1 MIRPL
6 VLVIVF
12 IAPLTALADDPAVD
26 FGREIK
32 PIFAKN
38 CTSCHGENKQK
49 AGLRLDRRQEAM
61 IGGDSGAMLIAG
73 KPDESELIA
82 RVTADD
88 AEVVMPPKGRLTDA
102 EIAAIRA
109 WVAGGAIWPDA
120 ADTTAEADPAS
131 KHWAFVAPQQPTPP
145 VVQGPSWVRNPID
158 RFILEKL
165 EAEGVKPAP
174 EADRLTL
181 LRRLHLDLTGLP
193 PTATE
198 VEAYEAD
205 QRPDAYDRVVDR
217 LLASPHFGERW
228 GRHWLDL
235 ARYADSDGYEKD
247 SIRPWAFRYRD
258 WVIDAFNRDLPYDQF
273 TIEQLAGDLLPHP
286 TDAQRIAT
294 GFHRNSLTN
303 REGGVDPEEYRIVA
317 AVDRTNTTGSVW
329 LGLTVGCAQCH
340 THKYDPILQ
349 REYYGL
355 FAFFN
360 GVDDVDH
367 AVPLPGENEAYA
379 RSKTEHEA
387 AHTPLTAALAAYDRQ
402 VRPALQAVWEKE
414 ATVKLPRWIALE
426 PQTTAS
432 ASGATLEILPDQSI
446 RGSGPTP
453 ERDTTTVVVET
464 ALRGITAFR
473 LEALPDPAL
482 PRNGPGRAANGNFV
496 LTEFAVT
503 ASPLDDPAESVA
515 LPLGAPSAD
524 FAQADFAVANAIDGN
539 AETGWAIAPR
549 QGARI
554 AAVFEVASGAKL
566 ADETN
571 LTTGMTRLTF
581 KLAQDHGGGHVLG
594 RFRLAAT
601 TAPPPVRADGTPE
614 GLVEILAKS
623 ADDRSDSERERI
635 EEHHRGLDPEYQRLR
650 RLVDDHTKQ
659 APVLPA
665 AKVRGLIDFAGD
677 RSTFIHLRG
686 DFRRQGDEVQPGTFA
701 VLPPLQPAGAKPT
714 RLDLARW
721 LVDRANPL
729 TARVEI
735 NRTWGHLFG
744 RPLVT
749 SVEDFGLRGETPSH
763 PALLDWLATTF
774 MDQGWSRKAM
784 IRLIVTSA
792 AYRQSSMIRPELL
805 ERDPNNVW
813 VARQARFRPEAE
825 VIRDIA
831 LAATGLLD
839 PKIGGPSV
847 RPPQP
852 AGITNLTYGEGDK
865 WVTSLGG
872 DRYRRGL
879 YTLFRR
885 TSPYPMLMTF
895 DAPDS
900 NTCAARRERS
910 NTPLQALTLLNDT
923 AFVECAR
930 SLAGTVPTDLD
941 APPEVR
947 VAPAFRACLARE
959 PSSEEAV
966 VLGNLYRSARDGL
979 AHDLT
984 AATELAG
991 PDLAANVDPV
1001 DRASWVVVVRALL
1014 NLDEFVTRE

>member
-6 VLVIVF
+6 VLAILG
-12 IAPLTALADDPAVD
+12 IAPLTARADDPAVD
-26 FGREIK
+26 FARDVR
-32 PIFAKN
+32 PIFARN
-38 CTSCHGENKQK
+38 CVSCHGEKKQK
-49 AGLRLDRRQEAM
+49 AGLRLDRKQDAM

-82 RVTADD
+82 RVTAD
-88 AEVVMPPKGRLTDA
+88 EPEYVMPPQGNLTDA
-102 EIAAIRA
+102 EIATIRA
-109 WVAGGAIWPDA
+109 WVVAGADWPAA
-120 ADTTAEADPAS
+120 ADSAREADSAS
-131 KHWAFVAPQQPTPP
+131 KHWAFVAPQHPTPP
-145 VVQGPSWVRNPID
+145 TVADPSWVRNPID
-158 RFILEKL
+158 SFLLAKL

-193 PTATE
+193 PTSAE
-198 VEAYEAD
+198 VLAYEAD
-205 QRPDAYDRVVDR
+205 DQPDAYDRAVDR
-217 LLASPHFGERW
+217 LLASPHHGERW

-247 SIRPWAFRYRD
+247 AIRPWAYRYRD
-258 WVIDAFNRDLPYDQF
+258 WVINAFNRDMPFDQF
-273 TIEQLAGDLLPHP
+273 TIEQLAGDLLPHA
-286 TDAQRIAT
+286 TDAQRVAT

-360 GVDDVDH
+360 GADDVDH
-367 AVPLPGENEAYA
+367 AVPLPGEVEAHA
-379 RSKTEHEA
+379 RAQTKHDT
-387 AHTPLTAALAAYDRQ
+387 AHAPLAAALEAYDRQ
-402 VRPALQAVWEKE
+402 VRPALQAAWERE
-414 ATVKLPRWIALE
+414 AAVKIPRWVPLE
-426 PQTTAS
+426 PRSTAS
-432 ASGATLEILPDQSI
+432 TGGATLEILPDQSI
-446 RGSGPTP
+446 RVGGATL

-464 ALRGITAFR
+464 TMRGITAVR

-482 PRNGPGRAANGNFV
+482 PAQGPGRAANGNFV
-496 LTEFAVT
+496 LTEFSVT
-503 ASPLDDPAESVA
+503 ASAGDQPAESVA
-515 LPLGAPSAD
+515 IPLGSPSAD
-524 FAQADFAVANAIDGN
+524 FAQENFAVARALDGN

-549 QGARI
+549 QGVRV
-554 AAVFEVASGAKL
+554 AAVFEAPSGTPTA
-566 ADETN
+566 A
-571 LTTGMTRLTF
+571 GMSRLTF
-581 KLAQDHGGGHVLG
+581 QLGQDFGGGHVLG
-594 RFRLAAT
+594 RFRLSAT
-601 TAPPPVRADGTPE
+601 TATPPVRADGTPE
-614 GLVEILAKS
+614 GIAEILAKP
-623 ADDRSDSERERI
+623 SDERTESERERI
-635 EEHHRGLDPEYQRLR
+635 KNHHQGVDPEYQRLR
-650 RLVDDHTKQ
+650 GLVDDHAKP
-659 APVLPA
+659 APVPSA
-665 AKVRGLIDFAGD
+665 ARVRGLVDFADG

-686 DFRRQGDEVQPGTFA
+686 DFRRRGDEVQPGTFA
-701 VLPPLQPAGAKPT
+701 VLPPLEPAGDKAN

-721 LVDRANPL
+721 LVDRSNPL

-744 RPLVT
+744 RPLVA

-763 PALLDWLATTF
+763 PALLDWLATEF
-774 MDQGWSRKAM
+774 MDRGWSRKAM

-792 AYRQSSMIRPELL
+792 AYRQSSLVRPELL

-813 VARQARFRPEAE
+813 VARQSRFRPEAE
-825 VIRDIA
+825 VIRDLA
-831 LAATGLLD
+831 LAASGLLD
-839 PKIGGPSV
+839 PRIGGPSV

-865 WVTSLGG
+865 WVTSAGG

-885 TSPYPMLMTF
+885 TSPYPMLITF

-910 NTPLQALTLLNDT
+910 NTPLQALTLLNDA

-930 SLAGTVPTDLD
+930 ALAGAVPTDLD
-941 APPEVR
+941 AAPEAR

-959 PSSEEAV
+959 PSPEEAAI
-966 VLGNLYRSARDGL
+966 LGDLYRSTRDGL
-979 AHDLT
+979 AHDLA
-984 AATELAG
+984 AATDLAG
-991 PDLAANVDPV
+991 PDLPAPVDPV
-1001 DRASWVVVVRALL
+1001 DRAAWVVVVRALL

>member
-1 MIRPL
+1 MLRPL
-6 VLVIVF
+6 
-12 IAPLTALADDPAVD
+12 ALAMMFISPLNVLGDDSSAD
-26 FGREIK
+26 FVRDIQ

-38 CTSCHGENKQK
+38 CASCHGEKKQK
-49 AGLRLDRRQEAM
+49 AGLRLDRKKDAM

-88 AEVVMPPKGRLTDA
+88 AEVVMPPKGKLTDA
-102 EIAAIRA
+102 EIAAIQA
-109 WVAGGAIWPDA
+109 WVAGGAVWPDS
-120 ADTTAEADPAS
+120 ADATSASDPAG
-131 KHWAFVAPQQPTPP
+131 KHWAFNAPQHPTPP
-145 VVQGPSWVRNPID
+145 DIHDPSWVRNPID
-158 RFILEKL
+158 AFILRKL

-193 PTATE
+193 PTAAE

-205 QRPDAYDRVVDR
+205 QRPNAYDQAVDR
-217 LLASPHFGERW
+217 LLASPHYGERW

-247 SIRPWAFRYRD
+247 TIRPWAFRYRD
-258 WVIDAFNRDLPYDQF
+258 WVINAFNSDQPFDQF
-273 TIEQLAGDLLPHP
+273 TIDQLAGDLLPDA
-286 TDAQRIAT
+286 TDAQRVAT

-367 AVPLPGENEAYA
+367 AVPLPGEVDAYTSLKA
-379 RSKTEHEA
+379 EHDA
-387 AHTPLTAALAAYDRQ
+387 AHAPLTAALEAYDRQ
-402 VRPALQAVWEKE
+402 IRPALQAAWEKE
-414 ATVKLPRWIALE
+414 AAIKLPRWVPLE
-426 PQTTAS
+426 PKSTTS

-446 RGSGPTP
+446 RVSGTTP
-453 ERDTTTVVVET
+453 ESDTTTVVVET
-464 ALRGITAFR
+464 TVRGITAFR
-473 LEALPDPAL
+473 LEAIPDPAL
-482 PRNGPGRAANGNFV
+482 MANGPGRAANGNFV

-503 ASPLDDPAESVA
+503 ATTGDPAAEPVA
-515 LPLGAPSAD
+515 ISLGSPSAD
-524 FAQADFAVANAIDGN
+524 YAQDNFAVGNAIDGN
-539 AETGWAIAPR
+539 AETGWAISPR
-549 QGARI
+549 KGVRL
-554 AAVFEVASGAKL
+554 AAVFEAPGG
-566 ADETN
+566 TP
-571 LTTGMTRLTF
+571 TTEGMTRLTF
-581 KLAQDHGGGHVLG
+581 KLAQNYGGGHVLG
-594 RFRLAAT
+594 RFRLSAT
-601 TAPPPVRADGTPE
+601 TAVPPVRADGTPE
-614 GLVEILAKS
+614 GISEILAKT
-623 ADDRSDSERERI
+623 AAERSDSERSRI
-635 EEHHRGLDPEYQRLR
+635 EEHHQGLDPEYQRLR
-650 RLVDDHTKQ
+650 KMVDDHSKQ
-659 APVLPA
+659 APVPSA
-665 AKVRGLIDFAGD
+665 AKVRGLVDFADG
-677 RSTFIHLRG
+677 RSTFVHLRG
-686 DFRRQGDEVQPGTFA
+686 DFRSRGDQVQPGTFA
-701 VLPPLQPAGAKPT
+701 VLPPLKPAGEKAN

-721 LVDRANPL
+721 LVDRSNPL

-749 SVEDFGLRGETPSH
+749 SVEDFGLQGENPSH
-763 PALLDWLATTF
+763 PALLDWLATEF

-792 AYRQSSMIRPELL
+792 SYRQSSMIRPELL

-825 VIRDIA
+825 VIRDLA

-839 PKIGGPSV
+839 SKIGGPSV

-852 AGITNLTYGEGDK
+852 SGITNLTYGEGDK
-865 WVTSLGG
+865 WVTSTGG

-910 NTPLQALTLLNDT
+910 NTPLQALTLLNDA

-930 SLAGTVPTDLD
+930 SLAGEVPTDLD
-941 APPEVR
+941 AAPEAR
-947 VAPAFRACLARE
+947 VAPVFRACLARE
-959 PSSEEAV
+959 PSPEEAAI
-966 VLGNLYRSARDGL
+966 LANLYRSTRDGL
-979 AHDLT
+979 AHDLV

-1001 DRASWVVVVRALL
+1001 DRASWVVVVRTLL